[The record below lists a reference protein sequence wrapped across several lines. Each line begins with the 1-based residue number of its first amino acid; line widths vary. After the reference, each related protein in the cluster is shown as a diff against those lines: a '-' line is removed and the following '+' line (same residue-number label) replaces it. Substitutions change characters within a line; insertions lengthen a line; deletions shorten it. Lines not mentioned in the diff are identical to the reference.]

1 MCQLLIFVVFPASV
15 EDLSWTHTQASD
27 LATPLTQASGLVSR
41 ELLSRGE
48 RLYGPAL
55 RMAQGKLLLGS
66 DILAAPENDGHYL
79 PDHLFTNTSVGIS
92 ARGQEVREIRL
103 FVGLIEGSP

>member
-27 LATPLTQASGLVSR
+27 LATPLAQASGLVSR

-66 DILAAPENDGHYL
+66 DISTAPENGWHYL
-79 PDHLFTNTSVGIS
+79 PDHLFTRAWLSSS
-92 ARGQEVREIRL
+92 ARDQQIC
-103 FVGLIEGSP
+103 